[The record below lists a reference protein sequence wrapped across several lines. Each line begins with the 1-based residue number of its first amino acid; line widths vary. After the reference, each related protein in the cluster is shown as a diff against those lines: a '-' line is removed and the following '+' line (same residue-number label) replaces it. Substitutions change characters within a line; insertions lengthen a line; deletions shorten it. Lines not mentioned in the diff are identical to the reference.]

1 MSVAAVY
8 AKALF
13 ESLGS
18 PGTGDQVEKE
28 MQGFADTVEGHA
40 ELRSVLAGPIAT
52 PTEKAAM
59 IKEIATKLNLS
70 SVTQQFLNLLARKE
84 RLAILKEIVSAFK
97 VMRLQ
102 SAGGLLG
109 QLEAAESISESDVD
123 ALAQSFTKK
132 LGKKVAFTVSVNPE
146 LLAGMRVTVG
156 GTTYDGSLKTQL
168 SRLRD
173 EVLARA

>member
-1 MSVAAVY
+1 MSVASVY

-13 ESLGS
+13 ESLSS

-28 MQGFADTVEGHA
+28 MNGFAETVEGHA
-40 ELRSVLAGPIAT
+40 DLRNVLYGPIAT
-52 PTEKAAM
+52 ATEKANM
-59 IKEIATKLNLS
+59 IKEIAGKLGLS
-70 SVTQQFLNLLARKE
+70 PVTQQFLNLLVKKE
-84 RLAILKEIVSAFK
+84 RLGITKEIASAFR
-97 VMRLQ
+97 VLRLQ
-102 SAGGLLG
+102 SAGGVLG
-109 QLEAAESISESDVD
+109 KLVAAEPISDSDVE

-156 GTTYDGSLKTQL
+156 GTTYDGSLQSQL

-173 EVLARA
+173 EVLAKA